1 MTATLNPYLGFRD
14 NAREAMEFYR
24 SVFGGELVIHTFAE
38 FHASEEVDEQDLVM
52 HGQLETP
59 SGFTLMA
66 SDTPK
71 SMGYAPG
78 STITISLS
86 GKPEDD
92 AELRGYWERLSEGA
106 TITMP
111 LDKAPWGDVFGMLT
125 DRFGTAWMMSIG
137 TEDSV
142 GS

>member
-14 NAREAMEFYR
+14 NAREAMEFYQ
-24 SVFGGELVIHTFAE
+24 SVFGGELSIHTFAE

-52 HGQLETP
+52 HGQLESP

-71 SMGYAPG
+71 SMSYDPG
-78 STITISLS
+78 TAITISLS

-92 AELRGYWERLSEGA
+92 AELRGYWEKLSQGA

-137 TEDSV
+137 TEDSG